1 MSINYFRLDANLD
14 VVEITD
20 GRKEVPGAGTDP
32 SIWAYQPGKPG
43 LGAGWIE
50 RWHFPSLEFVTRL
63 AASASKLTGD
73 EWLPVD
79 RGSHTSPRYD
89 VMVCPKVGDDVSKG
103 FNGDYYPI
111 GKVVAISKA
120 PERRVITVDGPR
132 GKLRFYRNKL
142 SSGWTQS
149 GGTWG
154 LVKGVVDRYNQE
166 F

>member
-1 MSINYFRLDANLD
+1 MSCNYFRLDNQLN

-20 GRKEVPGAGTDP
+20 GRQNIDGAGRDP
-32 SIWAYQPGKPG
+32 SIWSRQPGKP

-50 RWHFPSLEFVTRL
+50 RRDFPSFEFAAQL
-63 AASASKLTGD
+63 AAGASKLTGED
-73 EWLPVD
+73 WIPVD
-79 RGSHTSPRYD
+79 RGDHTSPRYD

-111 GKVVAISKA
+111 GKVVSVSAA
-120 PERRVITVDGPR
+120 PARRVITVDGPR

-142 SSGWTQS
+142 SSGWTQA

-154 LVKGVVDRYNQE
+154 LIKGVHSDWNRE

>member
-14 VVEITD
+14 VVEIAD
-20 GRKEVPGAGTDP
+20 GRKNIAGAGEDS
-32 SIWAYQPGKPG
+32 SIWARQPGKP

-50 RWHFPSLEFVTRL
+50 RWDFPSLEFATRL
-63 AASASKLTGD
+63 AASATKLTGE

-79 RGSHTSPRYD
+79 QGPHHSPRFD
-89 VMVCPKVGDDVSKG
+89 VISCPKVGDDVSKG

-111 GKVVAISKA
+111 GKVVSISAA
-120 PERRVITVDGPR
+120 PARRVITVDGPR
-132 GKLRFYRNKL
+132 GRLRFYRNKL
-142 SSGWTQS
+142 SSGWTQA

-154 LVKGVVDRYNQE
+154 LVKGVVDRYNRE